1 MARKHDRYDGQ
12 RVGFAENARDL
23 AKQHP
28 RGSNELP
35 LGLGKKGSYRQ

>member
-28 RGSNELP
+28 RGAIPHNGEKISLP
-35 LGLGKKGSYRQ
+35 RQQ